1 MHLKD
6 NRIFYLDE
14 LRALAILLVLL
25 AHTIQ
30 YFPVNMDYLT
40 SPTLLSYL
48 TVSRMGVPLFFM
60 LSGALLIGK
69 EYSLSS
75 FFKKRFKRVLIP
87 AIFWYII
94 LFLTVAAANGYNFN
108 MISYW
113 IYQAPFPWFVCAIIG
128 IYLVIPIFSSFIKEY
143 GMKGAEYC
151 LLIWFIII
159 VLTTFNLSENY
170 YVELIFNNFGLYI
183 GYAILG
189 YYLTNKDFN
198 IYSLPMMIFNLI
210 AFIVTLSISIYYA
223 FNYVNVVYIYSVSV
237 IIQCIT
243 LFLFLRYLSKYA
255 LFKPKKV
262 LSKVHEFIRKSWIGS
277 LIYFL
282 SISSYTIYL
291 MHIHIVNL
299 LLQYYPITTFDLIPA
314 AYLLLVLG
322 SIIVAFILSKIPILN
337 RIVGVY

>member
-1 MHLKD
+1 MLLKD

-30 YFPVNMDYLT
+30 FFPVNIDYLT

-48 TVSRMGVPLFFM
+48 SVSRMGVPLFFM

-69 EYSLSS
+69 EYSLAT

-87 AIFWYII
+87 AIFWYIV

-108 MISYW
+108 MIYDW
-113 IYQAPFPWFVCAIIG
+113 INQAPFPWFVCAIIG

-143 GMKGAEYC
+143 GMRGAEYC
-151 LLIWFIII
+151 LFIWFILII
-159 VLTTFNLSENY
+159 LTTYNLSEDY
-170 YVELIFNNFGLYI
+170 YVNLIFNNFGLYI
-183 GYAILG
+183 GYAVLG
-189 YYLTNKDFN
+189 YYLTNKDFR

-210 AFIVTLSISIYYA
+210 IFIVTLAISIYYA
-223 FNYVNVVYIYSVSV
+223 FNFSHVVYIYSVSV
-237 IIQCIT
+237 IVQCIT

-255 LFKPKKV
+255 LFKPKKI
-262 LSKVHEFIRKSWIGS
+262 LSKVHEFVKNSWIGS

-299 LLQYYPITTFDLIPA
+299 LLQYYPITTFDLIPVV
-314 AYLLLVLG
+314 YLLLVIG
-322 SIIVAFILSKIPILN
+322 SLVVAFILSKIPVLN

>member
-1 MHLKD
+1 MVLRND
-6 NRIFYLDE
+6 RIFYLDE
-14 LRALAILLVLL
+14 IRALAILLVLL

-30 YFPVNMDYLT
+30 YFPINIDYLT

-48 TVSRMGVPLFFM
+48 CVSRMGVPLFFM

-69 EYSLSS
+69 EYSLGS
-75 FFKKRFKRVLIP
+75 FLKKRFKRVLIP
-87 AIFWYII
+87 AIFWYIV

-108 MISYW
+108 MIYYW
-113 IYQAPFPWFVCAIIG
+113 IYQAPFPWFVCAILG

-143 GMKGAEYC
+143 GMRGAEYC
-151 LLIWFIII
+151 LIIWFVLII
-159 VLTTFNLSENY
+159 LTNYHLSEDY
-170 YVELIFNNFGLYI
+170 YVNLIFNNFGLYI
-183 GYAILG
+183 GYAVLG
-189 YYLTNKDFN
+189 YYLTNKDFR

-210 AFIVTLSISIYYA
+210 VFIATLVISIYYA
-223 FNYVNVVYIYSVSV
+223 FNFVHVVYIYSASV

-262 LSKVHEFIRKSWIGS
+262 LSKIHDFIKTSWIGS

-299 LLQYYPITTFDLIPA
+299 LLQYYPITTFDQISMIF
-314 AYLLLVLG
+314 LLLTIG
-322 SIIVAFILSKIPILN
+322 SLVVVFILSKIPILN
-337 RIVGVY
+337 RIIGVY

>member
-6 NRIFYLDE
+6 NRIFYFDE

-314 AYLLLVLG
+314 VYLLLVLG

>member
-6 NRIFYLDE
+6 NRIFYFDE

-30 YFPVNMDYLT
+30 YFPVNIDYLT

-87 AIFWYII
+87 AVFWYII

-113 IYQAPFPWFVCAIIG
+113 INQAPFPWFVCAIIG

-151 LLIWFIII
+151 LLIWFILII
-159 VLTTFNLSENY
+159 LTTYNLSENY

-189 YYLTNKDFN
+189 YYLTNKEFN

-223 FNYVNVVYIYSVSV
+223 FNYVNVVYIYSVPV

-243 LFLFLRYLSKYA
+243 LFLFFRYLSKYA
-255 LFKPKKV
+255 LFKPKKI
-262 LSKVHEFIRKSWIGS
+262 LSKIHEFVRKSWIGS
-277 LIYFL
+277 LIYLL

-291 MHIHIVNL
+291 MHLHIVNL

-314 AYLLLVLG
+314 VYLLLVLG